1 MLVAADDG
9 VAADADADGDGVAT
23 DADGDGSRVA
33 ADAGRGGNDGAE
45 AMGLQTF
52 VLTLADN
59 FPAQLVLLLL
69 TTIDRQF
76 FNAFAQDQ

>member
-1 MLVAADDG
+1 MAADDG

-52 VLTLADN
+52 VFTLADI
-59 FPAQLVLLLL
+59 FSAQPCIVIAYNDRS
-69 TTIDRQF
+69 TIF
-76 FNAFAQDQ
+76 